1 MASTGISELD
11 TILGGNGYPDRSGIL
26 TIGAPGI
33 GKEALGYHF
42 TQSGLAQGDFCVY
55 LTRLAA
61 REVVKDAKAYGVDYQ
76 QRVPLWIA
84 SDGGLIKYESGDLA
98 GLSFNIKEVMRKNS
112 DRRFRIVT
120 DVLSPLL
127 MLNASDVVYKFL
139 TQLMADI
146 KQYDAVLLATL
157 EDGMHTPQVVTAMQA
172 LFDGVLDLRVYEE
185 GISYVP
191 ILKVRKMM
199 GAPPQ
204 PGYFSFSFSRNG
216 MEIRPYAKLI

>member
-1 MASTGISELD
+1 
-11 TILGGNGYPDRSGIL
+11 
-26 TIGAPGI
+26 
-33 GKEALGYHF
+33 
-42 TQSGLAQGDFCVY
+42 

-84 SDGGLIKYESGDLA
+84 SDGAMIKYESGDLA
-98 GLSFNIKEVMRKNS
+98 GLSFNIKEIMRKNS

-127 MLNASDVVYKFL
+127 MLNASEVVYKFL
-139 TQLMADI
+139 TQLLADI
-146 KQYDAVLLATL
+146 KQYDAVLLASL

-199 GAPPQ
+199 GAPPL

-216 MEIRPYAKLI
+216 MEIKPYAKLV

>member
-1 MASTGISELD
+1 
-11 TILGGNGYPDRSGIL
+11 L
-26 TIGAPGI
+26 TTGAPGI
-33 GKEALGYHF
+33 GKEALGYFF

-55 LTRLAA
+55 VTRLAA
-61 REVVKDAKAYGVDYQ
+61 REIVKDAKAYGVDYQ

-98 GLSFNIKEVMRKNS
+98 GLSFNIKEILRKNS
-112 DRRFRIVT
+112 DKRFRIVT

-127 MLNASDVVYKFL
+127 MLNAPESVYKFL
-139 TQLMADI
+139 TQLIADV
-146 KQYDAVLLATL
+146 KQYDAVFLATL

-199 GAPPQ
+199 GTPPQ
-204 PGYFSFSFSRNG
+204 PGYFSFSFSRTG
-216 MEIRPYAKLI
+216 MEIRPYAKLV

>member
-1 MASTGISELD
+1 LASTGISELD
-11 TILGGNGYPDRSGIL
+11 AILGGNGYPDRSGIL
-26 TIGAPGI
+26 AIGAPGI

-84 SDGGLIKYESGDLA
+84 SDGGLIKYETGDLA
-98 GLSFNIKEVMRKNS
+98 GLSFNIKEIMRKNN

-127 MLNASDVVYKFL
+127 MLNASEVVYKFL
-139 TQLMADI
+139 TQLLADV
-146 KQYDAVLLATL
+146 KQYDAVLLASL
-157 EDGMHTPQVVTAMQA
+157 EDGMHPPQVVTAMQA

-199 GAPPQ
+199 GAPPL

-216 MEIRPYAKLI
+216 MEIKPYAKLV